1 MGSDWQERAY
11 ASVADSEKD
20 IVKRMSAQGERQN
33 KQTNKSIK
41 HITQPQARVEP
52 VKTKTPNP
60 P

>member
-20 IVKRMSAQGERQN
+20 IVKRMNAQGERQN

-41 HITQPQARVEP
+41 HRTQPQARL
-52 VKTKTPNP
+52 
-60 P
+60 